1 MKKTAILA
9 FLAFGLVATAACTA
23 DSTKDALPAGSDKFP
38 TTSTAVA
45 AGTVKTEPPKV
56 TTTTE
61 AAPAAS
67 TCDVTRE
74 ALLTGTQAEINASM
88 KALMADKTANATARE
103 YADYYLNR
111 DKTEP
116 DMQKMDISLIRM
128 ACS

>member
-1 MKKTAILA
+1 MKKIALGILA
-9 FLAFGLVATAACTA
+9 ASFVVTAACT
-23 DSTKDALPAGSDKFP
+23 STKDPLPAGSDQFP
-38 TTSTAVA
+38 TTSTTVA
-45 AGTVKTEPPKV
+45 AGAVKTDASVKA

-61 AAPAAS
+61 ATPAAS

-88 KALMADKTANATARE
+88 KALMADKTADATARE

-111 DKTEP
+111 DKAEP

-128 ACS
+128 ACSS